1 MNQKGESILL
11 LCILLFLFFLLIIF
25 GAAICFLMHIGRHV
39 KDREALDELSRGLIH
54 HASNKRSDFL

>member
-1 MNQKGESILL
+1 MNPGFLL
-11 LCILLFLFFLLIIF
+11 LCIILYLFVLLIIF
-25 GAAICFLMHIGRHV
+25 GVAICFLMHISRHV